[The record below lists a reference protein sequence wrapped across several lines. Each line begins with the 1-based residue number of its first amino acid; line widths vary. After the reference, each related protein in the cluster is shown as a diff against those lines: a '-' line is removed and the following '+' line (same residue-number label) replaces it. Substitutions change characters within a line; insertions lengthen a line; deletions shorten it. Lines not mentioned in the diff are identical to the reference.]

1 MLNGKMLKKG
11 PVTIQRT
18 TDISPPFG
26 TDKSVP
32 YELPLQIPIRLFAF
46 LFLVSHPPQDMEL
59 NGHGAEEGDGI
70 GGGLGQLNAGEAH

>member
-1 MLNGKMLKKG
+1 MDHCWKKLE
-11 PVTIQRT
+11 PVTIQRAS
-18 TDISPPFG
+18 DVHRRFG

-46 LFLVSHPPQDMEL
+46 LFLISHPPQDMEL
-59 NGHGAEEGDGI
+59 DGNGAEEGDGI